1 MPAASPAGIRRTTR
15 STSLRPA
22 RWSRRPSRRAATS
35 TRGVSS
41 RASSSSR
48 ARIVS
53 IVTCVAPRPTSRP
66 SSAATRR
73 GCRWCRCST
82 ATRTRSRS
90 SARRSA
96 CPSSRWAWTTSASR
110 VRAPPSIITTVS
122 TPPRSP
128 GPRRSSWAADARA
141 ARRAVPGV
149 RRHGMIRARM
159 STLTESR
166 KRELR
171 RDLEAILGAGAVLSD
186 PDELLVYESDGL
198 TLFRALA
205 DFVVFPTSAEHVSA
219 IGKLANREGLP
230 FVARGAGTGLSGG
243 CLPAE
248 GGIVISLMRMSRVL
262 EVDYDNQF
270 AVVEPGLVNLH
281 LSWKVGPRGYYYAP
295 DPSSQQACTV
305 GGNIANNSGGPHTLK
320 YGVTVNHVLGLEV
333 VLPDGEVMWL
343 GGKTREAQGYDMAGL
358 FVGSEGTFG
367 IATKIIVRI
376 LRQSQAVKTVLAVF
390 NTIEEASEA
399 VSAVIARGL
408 IPAAMEMIDQTTI
421 GAVEDA
427 FGCGYPRDAAAALL
441 IELDG
446 LQHGMDAQAE
456 RVMAA
461 CRDCGARDVRVARDE
476 AERQL
481 LWKGRK
487 SAFGAYGRISPAYMV
502 MDGVI
507 PRTRLPEVLRRVN
520 EIVGAHELRVGNV
533 FHAGDG
539 NLHPNLLYDPRRPGE
554 VARVVTA
561 GGEILKVCADV
572 GGSIS
577 GEHGIGLEK
586 MDYMSLIF
594 TEADLGFMRA
604 LREAFNPRGLCN

>member
-1 MPAASPAGIRRTTR
+1 M
-15 STSLRPA
+15 
-22 RWSRRPSRRAATS
+22 
-35 TRGVSS
+35 
-41 RASSSSR
+41 
-48 ARIVS
+48 
-53 IVTCVAPRPTSRP
+53 
-66 SSAATRR
+66 
-73 GCRWCRCST
+73 
-82 ATRTRSRS
+82 
-90 SARRSA
+90 
-96 CPSSRWAWTTSASR
+96 
-110 VRAPPSIITTVS
+110 
-122 TPPRSP
+122 
-128 GPRRSSWAADARA
+128 ADLDA
-141 ARRAVPGV
+141 ARKRAL
-149 RRHGMIRARM
+149 R
-159 STLTESR
+159 
-166 KRELR
+166 REL
-171 RDLEAILGAGAVLSD
+171 EGMLGKGAVLSE
-186 PDELLVYESDGL
+186 PEELLVYESDGL
-198 TLFRALA
+198 VLFRALA
-205 DFVVFPTSAEHVSA
+205 DFVVFPTSTEQVSE
-219 IGKLANREGLP
+219 IVKLANREGMP

-248 GGIVISLMRMSRVL
+248 GGLVISLMRMNRVL
-262 EVDYDNQF
+262 EVDYDNHI

-281 LSWKVGPRGYYYAP
+281 LSWAVGPKGFYYAP

-367 IATKIIVRI
+367 IATKIVVRI
-376 LRQSQAVKTVLAVF
+376 LKQSQAVKTVLAVF
-390 NTIEEASEA
+390 DSIEQASEA
-399 VSAVIARGL
+399 VSAVIAKGL
-408 IPAAMEMIDQTTI
+408 IPAAMEMIDQVTI

-446 LQHGMDAQAE
+446 LSVGMDAQAE

-487 SAFGAYGRISPAYMV
+487 NAFGAYGRISPAYMV

-520 EIVGAHELRVGNV
+520 EIASAHGLRVGNV

-539 NLHPNLLYDPRRPGE
+539 NLHPNILYDPRNPGE
-554 VARVVTA
+554 EARVVEA

-594 TEADLGFMRA
+594 TEADLDFMRR
-604 LREAFNPRGLCN
+604 LREAFNPRNLCNPGKIFPSRKACGESGPAYRPHPIEEKGLAQRF

>member
-1 MPAASPAGIRRTTR
+1 MAVE
-15 STSLRPA
+15 LD
-22 RWSRRPSRRAATS
+22 S
-35 TRGVSS
+35 TRKKAL
-41 RASSSSR
+41 R
-48 ARIVS
+48 
-53 IVTCVAPRPTSRP
+53 
-66 SSAATRR
+66 
-73 GCRWCRCST
+73 
-82 ATRTRSRS
+82 
-90 SARRSA
+90 
-96 CPSSRWAWTTSASR
+96 
-110 VRAPPSIITTVS
+110 
-122 TPPRSP
+122 
-128 GPRRSSWAADARA
+128 
-141 ARRAVPGV
+141 
-149 RRHGMIRARM
+149 
-159 STLTESR
+159 
-166 KRELR
+166 RELEG
-171 RDLEAILGAGAVLSD
+171 LLGKGAVLSE
-186 PDELLVYESDGL
+186 PEELLVYESDGL

-205 DFVVFPTSAEHVSA
+205 DFVVFPTSVEQVSA
-219 IGKLANREGLP
+219 VVKLANRESLP

-248 GGIVISLMRMSRVL
+248 GGLVISLMRMNRVL
-262 EVDYDNQF
+262 EVDYDNQI

-281 LSWKVGPRGYYYAP
+281 LSWAVGPKGFYYAP

-333 VLPDGEVMWL
+333 VMPDGEIVWL
-343 GGKTREAQGYDMAGL
+343 GGRTRESQGYDMAGL

-367 IATKIIVRI
+367 VATKIIVRI
-376 LRQSQAVKTVLAVF
+376 LRQPQAVKTVLAVF
-390 NTIEEASEA
+390 DTVAQASEA

-446 LQHGMDAQAE
+446 LQYGMESQAE
-456 RVMAA
+456 RVIAA
-461 CRDCGARDVRVARDE
+461 CRDCGAREVRAARDE

-507 PRTRLPEVLRRVN
+507 PRTRLPQVLTRVN
-520 EIVGAHELRVGNV
+520 EIAAAHGLRVGNV

-539 NLHPNLLYDPRRPGE
+539 NLHPNILYDPRIPGE
-554 VARVVTA
+554 EARVVEA
-561 GGEILKVCADV
+561 GGEILKVCAEV

-586 MDYMSLIF
+586 MDYMPLIF
-594 TEADLGFMRA
+594 SEADLSFMRQ
-604 LREAFNPRGLCN
+604 LREAFNPRGLCNPGKIFPSRKACGEGGIAYRPHPLEEKGLAQRF

>member
-1 MPAASPAGIRRTTR
+1 MSSLDAGRKAG
-15 STSLRPA
+15 LR
-22 RWSRRPSRRAATS
+22 
-35 TRGVSS
+35 
-41 RASSSSR
+41 
-48 ARIVS
+48 
-53 IVTCVAPRPTSRP
+53 
-66 SSAATRR
+66 
-73 GCRWCRCST
+73 
-82 ATRTRSRS
+82 
-90 SARRSA
+90 
-96 CPSSRWAWTTSASR
+96 
-110 VRAPPSIITTVS
+110 
-122 TPPRSP
+122 
-128 GPRRSSWAADARA
+128 
-141 ARRAVPGV
+141 
-149 RRHGMIRARM
+149 
-159 STLTESR
+159 
-166 KRELR
+166 RELES
-171 RDLEAILGAGAVLSD
+171 LLGKGAVLSD
-186 PDELLVYESDGL
+186 PEELLVYESDGL
-198 TLFRALA
+198 TLFQALA
-205 DFVVFPTSAEHVSA
+205 DFVVFPTSVEQVSA
-219 IGKLANREGLP
+219 VVRLANRESLP

-248 GGIVISLMRMSRVL
+248 GGLVISLMRMNRVL
-262 EVDYDNQF
+262 EVDYENQL

-281 LSWKVGPRGYYYAP
+281 LSWAVGPKGFYYAP
-295 DPSSQQACTV
+295 DPSSQQACTI

-333 VLPDGEVMWL
+333 VLPDGEVIWL
-343 GGKTREAQGYDMAGL
+343 GGRTRESQGYDLTGL

-376 LRQSQAVKTVLAVF
+376 LRRPQAVKTVLAIFDQV
-390 NTIEEASEA
+390 EAASES
-399 VSAVIARGL
+399 VSAVIGRGL
-408 IPAAMEMIDQTTI
+408 VPAAMEMIDQLTI
-421 GAVEDA
+421 QAVEDA
-427 FGCGYPRDAAAALL
+427 FDCGYPRDAAAALL

-446 LQHGMDAQAE
+446 LREGMEAQAE

-461 CRDCGARDVRVARDE
+461 CRENGAREVRAARDE

-539 NLHPNLLYDPRRPGE
+539 NLHPNILYDPRRPGE

-586 MDYMSLIF
+586 MDYMPLIF
-594 TEADLGFMRA
+594 TEADLHAMRGVRDA
-604 LREAFNPRGLCN
+604 WNPRGLCNPGKIFPSRKACGEASIAYRPHPIEAQGLAQRF